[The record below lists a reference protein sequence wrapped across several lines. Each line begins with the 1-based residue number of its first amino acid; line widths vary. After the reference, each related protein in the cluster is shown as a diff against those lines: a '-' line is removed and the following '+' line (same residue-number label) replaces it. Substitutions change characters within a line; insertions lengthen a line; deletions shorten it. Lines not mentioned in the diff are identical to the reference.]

1 MNLLHNFSGVLS
13 AVILGV
19 KWLSLVFPFYFI
31 IGVKSLIIVVSFSE
45 KKEQKEVQLMFVI
58 KMNNAKLW
66 KDLTNTLSTL
76 IDEAIFNITP
86 KSILLRQMD
95 PSHVAMIDF
104 EWPSIVFDEYECE
117 KEFKLSVN
125 ITEMLKLLRRVSSDE
140 SIELSIDKD
149 SGRLSI
155 NLKGKHLRTFKMP
168 TLEPIGEE
176 IPTPKVTFKAKIRM
190 TTSSL
195 KDAIDDASIV
205 SDHVRFEATTENLL
219 MKGDGIMGSV
229 SVDIGRESD
238 SVLSFD
244 ISEASKAMFSLNY
257 LSDIVKA
264 ASAVSEIVTI
274 EFSTDMPVR
283 LDFEMQQ
290 EGKLQYYLAPRIE
303 D

>member
-1 MNLLHNFSGVLS
+1 
-13 AVILGV
+13 
-19 KWLSLVFPFYFI
+19 
-31 IGVKSLIIVVSFSE
+31 
-45 KKEQKEVQLMFVI
+45 MFVI

-66 KDLTNTLSTL
+66 RDLTNTLSTL
-76 IDEAIFNITP
+76 IDEAIFNINP
-86 KSILLRQMD
+86 KGILLRQMD

-104 EWPSIVFDEYECE
+104 EWPSTVFDGYECE
-117 KEFKLSVN
+117 KELKLSVN

-149 SGRLSI
+149 SGRLNI
-155 NLKGKHLRTFKMP
+155 NLKGKHTRTFKMP
-168 TLEPIGEE
+168 TLQPIGEE

-195 KDAIDDASIV
+195 KDAIEDASIV

-219 MKGDGIMGSV
+219 LKGDGIMGSV
-229 SVDIGRESD
+229 SVEIGRESD
-238 SVLSFD
+238 SVLNFE
-244 ISEASKAMFSLNY
+244 ISEVSKAMFSLNY

-274 EFSTDMPVR
+274 EFSTDMPVK

-303 D
+303 N

>member
-1 MNLLHNFSGVLS
+1 
-13 AVILGV
+13 
-19 KWLSLVFPFYFI
+19 
-31 IGVKSLIIVVSFSE
+31 
-45 KKEQKEVQLMFVI
+45 MFVI

-76 IDEAIFNITP
+76 MDEAIFNITP
-86 KSILLRQMD
+86 KGILLRQMD

-104 EWPSIVFDEYECE
+104 EWPSTVFDEYECE
-117 KEFKLSVN
+117 KEFKLCVN

-140 SIELSIDKD
+140 SIELSLDKD
-149 SGRLSI
+149 TGRLNI
-155 NLKGKHLRTFKMP
+155 NLKGRHMRTFKIP

-176 IPTPKVTFKAKIRM
+176 IPTPKVTFKAKVRM
-190 TTSSL
+190 TTRSL

-205 SDHVRFEATTENLL
+205 SDHVRFEATAESLL

-229 SVDIGRESD
+229 SVEMGRESE
-238 SVLSFD
+238 SVLSLE
-244 ISEASKAMFSLNY
+244 ISETSKAMFSLNY

-264 ASAVSEIVTI
+264 ASAVSEVATI
-274 EFSTDMPVR
+274 EFSTDMPIR